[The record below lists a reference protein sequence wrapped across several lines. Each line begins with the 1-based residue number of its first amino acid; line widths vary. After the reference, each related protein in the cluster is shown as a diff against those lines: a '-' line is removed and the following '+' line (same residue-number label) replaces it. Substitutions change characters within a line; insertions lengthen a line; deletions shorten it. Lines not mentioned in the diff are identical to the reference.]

1 MPSVG
6 ITEFK
11 AHFSEYL
18 RRVLEGEVF
27 YIPNR
32 GVEVAEFRPSDPTRT
47 ILWEMVDVGELAWS
61 GEKPK
66 LPEHMPA
73 NTGKPIADIVLE
85 HRGPQW
91 PEAHDETE

>member
-1 MPSVG
+1 MSSVG

-11 AHFSEYL
+11 AHFSDYL

-27 YIPNR
+27 YITNR

-47 ILWEMVDVGELAWS
+47 ILWEMVDDGELAWS

-66 LPEHMPA
+66 LPERMPA

-91 PEAHDETE
+91 PEADDETE